1 MAIFNS
7 YVSSC
12 QFLLIMLGMEHDRTI
27 APNREPLPHPPRCQ
41 RAPVA
46 VDGNGIDATVLASVQ
61 EAAHPGCSLAS
72 RQQNFHELRVLKG
85 GVLENLPIDFPIL
98 WVDFPINLH
107 F

>member
-1 MAIFNS
+1 MAMAS
-7 YVSSC
+7 MR
-12 QFLLIMLGMEHDRTI
+12 QFWQAFRK
-27 APNREPLPHPPRCQ
+27 LPIQ
-41 RAPVA
+41 DV
-46 VDGNGIDATVLASVQ
+46 
-61 EAAHPGCSLAS
+61 SLAS

>member
-1 MAIFNS
+1 
-7 YVSSC
+7 
-12 QFLLIMLGMEHDRTI
+12 
-27 APNREPLPHPPRCQ
+27 
-41 RAPVA
+41 